1 VAQYGVETPISRGKF
16 GLATGLGEGGEEAF
30 AVSVVAEDFLA
41 AIPAI
46 HDVLDRTGI
55 FEARHEGKRV
65 SISRTLNSENSKKSG
80 TTSFYLLTPALMGDT
95 CP

>member
-1 VAQYGVETPISRGKF
+1 ML
-16 GLATGLGEGGEEAF
+16 GLPQDLGEGGEETF

-65 SISRTLNSENSKKSG
+65 SIS
-80 TTSFYLLTPALMGDT
+80 
-95 CP
+95 